1 MASIRLPK
9 RLFDLAGALAG
20 LIAFSPA
27 MAVIAC
33 AILLEDGWP
42 VLFRQERLGRR
53 RRPFTILK
61 FRSMRDGRIT
71 RVGRMLRATGLD
83 ELPQFINILRGDMS
97 AVGPRP
103 LTESDVTRLG
113 WMAPRYDFRWRV
125 LPGLTGL
132 AQVTEAR
139 SGRLSLRLDRRYV
152 ARQSLSL
159 DLRLVAVSFA
169 INALGKRRVRRL
181 LVRLRRARRRG
192 VAEGSAAPALRRR
205 ASRDRGAR
213 W

>member
-1 MASIRLPK
+1 VAAAADLLAFSRVMA
-9 RLFDLAGALAG
+9 
-20 LIAFSPA
+20 LIAA
-27 MAVIAC
+27 
-33 AILLEDGWP
+33 AIVLDDGWP

-83 ELPQFINILRGDMS
+83 ELPQFINILRGEMS

-113 WMAPRYDFRWRV
+113 WTTPRYDFRWRV

-139 SGRLSLRLDRRYV
+139 SGRLSLGLDRRYV
-152 ARQSLSL
+152 ARQTLSL
-159 DLRLVAVSFA
+159 DVCLVAVSFA
-169 INALGKRRVRRL
+169 INALGKRRVRRFL
-181 LVRLRRARRRG
+181 MRR
-192 VAEGSAAPALRRR
+192 
-205 ASRDRGAR
+205 
-213 W
+213 

>member
-1 MASIRLPK
+1 MTSIRLSK
-9 RLFDLAGALAG
+9 RLFDLVGAVGG
-20 LIAFSPA
+20 LLFFSPLV
-27 MAVIAC
+27 AVIAG
-33 AILLEDGWP
+33 AIVLEDGWP

-53 RRPFTILK
+53 RHPFTILK

-103 LTESDVTRLG
+103 LTESDVARLG
-113 WMAPRYDFRWRV
+113 WMARRYDFRWRV

-139 SGRLSLRLDRRYV
+139 SGRLSLGLDRRYV
-152 ARQSLSL
+152 ARQCLSL
-159 DLRLVAVSFA
+159 DVALVTVSFA

-181 LVRLRRARRRG
+181 LVRWRRARRPG
-192 VAEGSAAPALRRR
+192 
-205 ASRDRGAR
+205 
-213 W
+213 

>member
-1 MASIRLPK
+1 MTSIHLPK
-9 RLFDLAGALAG
+9 RLFDLIGAVGG
-20 LIAFSPA
+20 LLAFSPA
-27 MAVIAC
+27 MAVIAG
-33 AILLEDGWP
+33 AIVLEDGWP

-53 RRPFTILK
+53 RRPFIILK

-71 RVGRMLRATGLD
+71 RVGCIMRATGLD

-103 LTESDVTRLG
+103 LTESDVARLG

-125 LPGLTGL
+125 RPGLTGL
-132 AQVTEAR
+132 AQVTAAR
-139 SGRLSLRLDRRYV
+139 SGRLSLSLDRRYV

-169 INALGKRRVRRL
+169 INALGKRRVRRI
-181 LVRLRRARRRG
+181 LVRWRRARRPG
-192 VAEGSAAPALRRR
+192 
-205 ASRDRGAR
+205 
-213 W
+213 

>member
-1 MASIRLPK
+1 MASTRLPK
-9 RLFDLAGALAG
+9 RLFDLFGALGG
-20 LIAFSPA
+20 LLAFSPV
-27 MAVIAC
+27 MAIVVG
-33 AILLEDGWP
+33 AIILEDGWP
-42 VLFRQERLGRR
+42 VLFRQERLGRC

-103 LTESDVTRLG
+103 LTAADVTRLG
-113 WMAPRYDFRWRV
+113 WTTPRYDFRWQV

-139 SGRLSLRLDRRYV
+139 SGRLSLGLDRRYV

-159 DLRLVAVSFA
+159 DLRLVAVSFV

-181 LVRLRRARRRG
+181 LMRSRWVRARPLR
-192 VAEGSAAPALRRR
+192 APL
-205 ASRDRGAR
+205 
-213 W
+213 

>member
-1 MASIRLPK
+1 MTSIHLPK
-9 RLFDLAGALAG
+9 RLFDLIGAVGG
-20 LIAFSPA
+20 LLAFSPA
-27 MAVIAC
+27 MAVIAG
-33 AILLEDGWP
+33 AIVLEDGWP

-71 RVGRMLRATGLD
+71 RVGRIMRATGLD

-103 LTESDVTRLG
+103 LTESDVARLG

-125 LPGLTGL
+125 RPGLTGL
-132 AQVTEAR
+132 AQVTAAR
-139 SGRLSLRLDRRYV
+139 SGRLSLSLDRRYV

-169 INALGKRRVRRL
+169 INALGKRRVRRI
-181 LVRLRRARRRG
+181 LVRWRRARRPG
-192 VAEGSAAPALRRR
+192 
-205 ASRDRGAR
+205 
-213 W
+213 

>member
-1 MASIRLPK
+1 MTSIHLPK
-9 RLFDLAGALAG
+9 RLFDLIGAVGG
-20 LIAFSPA
+20 LLAFSPA
-27 MAVIAC
+27 MAVIAG
-33 AILLEDGWP
+33 AIVLEDGWP

-53 RRPFTILK
+53 RRPFIILK

-71 RVGRMLRATGLD
+71 RVGRIMRATGLD

-103 LTESDVTRLG
+103 LTESDVARLG

-125 LPGLTGL
+125 RPGLTGL
-132 AQVTEAR
+132 AQVTAAR
-139 SGRLSLRLDRRYV
+139 SGRLSLSLDRRYV

-169 INALGKRRVRRL
+169 INALGKRRVRRI
-181 LVRLRRARRRG
+181 LVRWRRARRPG
-192 VAEGSAAPALRRR
+192 
-205 ASRDRGAR
+205 
-213 W
+213 